1 MLGDCSMELSKKVKS
16 ITPSQT
22 IEITNTARQLKAEGV
37 DVISLSAGEPDFNTP
52 DEIIEL
58 YTKLQKG
65 HTKYTASAGLPEL
78 REAIKQ
84 KNAAR
89 Q

>member
-1 MLGDCSMELSKKVKS
+1 MELSKKVKS

-52 DEIIEL
+52 DCVPNIADFACVLPKNVSIASHCCPHIIFV
-58 YTKLQKG
+58 
-65 HTKYTASAGLPEL
+65 
-78 REAIKQ
+78 
-84 KNAAR
+84 
-89 Q
+89 